1 MPSGLRNRGSGS
13 EKNDERRPPTAE
25 TNSWPKGLGEV
36 NSSPVTAM
44 DERIPSRKEAA
55 SRGRSL
61 HRTHPPGRMA
71 GSRNDGSRLALSQLP
86 EQVLRRPSRRSI
98 EVEPLI
104 KPEDVPMRP
113 NLEKKTVRSV
123 QVPTEQRLLIDRR
136 TAAQYLSI
144 SQRSLDYLLAHG
156 ELHTRR
162 IGSRV
167 LIPLSELQRYA
178 RTDHKRLAS

>member
-1 MPSGLRNRGSGS
+1 MDKASSVSSSVDGLKSATNR
-13 EKNDERRPPTAE
+13 
-25 TNSWPKGLGEV
+25 
-36 NSSPVTAM
+36 
-44 DERIPSRKEAA
+44 
-55 SRGRSL
+55 
-61 HRTHPPGRMA
+61 
-71 GSRNDGSRLALSQLP
+71 LP

-104 KPEDVPMRP
+104 KHEEVALRA
-113 NLEKKTVRSV
+113 NFKKKTVRSV
-123 QVPTEQRLLIDRR
+123 QIPTEQRLLIDRR
-136 TAAQYLSI
+136 NAAQYLSI

-167 LIPLSELQRYA
+167 LIPISELQRYA

>member
-1 MPSGLRNRGSGS
+1 MSRYTHPL
-13 EKNDERRPPTAE
+13 AA
-25 TNSWPKGLGEV
+25 L
-36 NSSPVTAM
+36 SSRCQVV
-44 DERIPSRKEAA
+44 
-55 SRGRSL
+55 L
-61 HRTHPPGRMA
+61 HRVHYV
-71 GSRNDGSRLALSQLP
+71 S
-86 EQVLRRPSRRSI
+86 PSTRSI

-104 KPEDVPMRP
+104 KPEDVAMRA

-123 QVPTEQRLLIDRR
+123 QIPIEQRLLIDRR
-136 TAAQYLSI
+136 NAAQYLSI

-167 LIPLSELQRYA
+167 LIPISELQRYA

>member
-13 EKNDERRPPTAE
+13 EKNDERKPPTAE
-25 TNSWPKGLGEV
+25 TNPWPKGLGEV

-55 SRGRSL
+55 SRGRSV
-61 HRTHPPGRMA
+61 HRTHPPERMA
-71 GSRNDGSRLALSQLP
+71 RSGNDGSRLAMSQLP

-104 KPEDVPMRP
+104 NPEDVPMRP

-123 QVPTEQRLLIDRR
+123 QIPTEQRLLIDRR
-136 TAAQYLSI
+136 HAAQYLSI